1 MNVRWPLSL
10 LSPAGAK
17 ARLSILIFHR
27 VLAQPDPLFPSE
39 VDAALFDRL
48 CGWIGSMFRVLPLD
62 EAVQRLAAGS
72 LPASAACITFD
83 DGYADN
89 RTQALP
95 ILQRHGL
102 PATFYIAT
110 GFLDGGRMWNDTVIE
125 SMRRT
130 ALPSINLSNLGVEGL
145 AQLDLASVPQRRVA
159 IDQILLRI
167 KHHHPDERLA
177 LTHAIAAA
185 AQVRLP
191 DDLMMTSEQVRQ
203 MQAAG
208 MLIGAHT
215 VSHPILASLSDDE
228 ARQEIAGSRRRLEDI
243 LGQRV
248 GHFAYPNGKPGK
260 DYNARSVAIVR
271 ELGFDSAVCTQWGAA
286 RAGTDHLQLPRFSPW
301 DATELRF
308 GLRMLH
314 NLWST

>member
-1 MNVRWPLSL
+1 MTLRWPLSL
-10 LSPAGAK
+10 LSPTGAK

-48 CGWIGSMFRVLPLD
+48 CGWIGSMFQVLPLD
-62 EAVQRLAAGS
+62 QAVRRLRAGS
-72 LPASAACITFD
+72 LPARAACITFD

-110 GFLDGGRMWNDTVIE
+110 GFLNGGRMWNDTVIE

-130 ALPSINLSNLGVEGL
+130 ALPSIDLSKLDVEGL
-145 AQLDLASVPQRRVA
+145 AQLDLSAVSQRRAA
-159 IDQILLRI
+159 IDQILQRI

-185 AQVRLP
+185 AQVQLP
-191 DDLMMTSEQVRQ
+191 DDLMLTSDQLRQ
-203 MQAAG
+203 MHAAG

-215 VSHPILASLSDDE
+215 VSHPILASLTDDE
-228 ARQEIAGSRRRLEDI
+228 ARQEIAGSRQQLQDI

-260 DYNARSVAIVR
+260 DYNDRSVAIVR

-286 RAGTDHLQLPRFSPW
+286 RTGTDRLQLPRFSPW

>member
-1 MNVRWPLSL
+1 MTLRWPLSL
-10 LSPAGAK
+10 LSPTGAK

-48 CGWIGSMFRVLPLD
+48 CGWIGSMFQVLPLD
-62 EAVQRLAAGS
+62 QAVRRLRAGS
-72 LPASAACITFD
+72 LPARAACITFD

-110 GFLDGGRMWNDTVIE
+110 GFLNGGRMWNDTVIE

-130 ALPSINLSNLGVEGL
+130 ALPSIDLSKLDVEGL
-145 AQLDLASVPQRRVA
+145 AQLDLSAVSQRRAA
-159 IDQILLRI
+159 IDQILQRI

-177 LTHAIAAA
+177 LTQAVAAA
-185 AQVRLP
+185 AQVQLP

-203 MQAAG
+203 MHAAG

-215 VSHPILASLSDDE
+215 VSHPILASLTDDE
-228 ARQEIAGSRRRLEDI
+228 ARQEIADSRQRLEHI

-260 DYNARSVAIVR
+260 DYNQRSVAIVR

-286 RAGTDHLQLPRFSPW
+286 RTGTDRLQLPRFSPW